1 MKTLYRLLFLVLL
14 IIIQNRVFPQNNTS
28 KLEYTYDLGGNRIL
42 RKIIVLQTKTMQPVD
57 TIKKITTG
65 TAGVADNI
73 NNNTLTTND
82 NSSSNEVA
90 TGAGQ
95 YSDKVGEQQ
104 ILIYPNP
111 TTGSLKIKITPFNTS
126 LTTEITVYDMLSHLL
141 IKEICSGELTT
152 INLSKYP
159 QGSYILK
166 VLIGDKKIEWKVVKQ

>member
-1 MKTLYRLLFLVLL
+1 MKILNSFYIWALLLAL
-14 IIIQNRVFPQNNTS
+14 QNNIIAQSNTT
-28 KLEYTYDLGGNRIL
+28 KLEYTYDLAGNRTM

-57 TIKKITTG
+57 TIKKITTD

-73 NNNTLTTND
+73 SGNTLTTND
-82 NSSSNEVA
+82 NSSSNEGA

-95 YSDKVGEQQ
+95 YTDKIGEQQ

-141 IKEICSGELTT
+141 IKEVCSGELTT
-152 INLSKYP
+152 FDLSKFTQP
-159 QGSYILK
+159 EK
-166 VLIGDKKIEWKVVKQ
+166 VFNNFISFCV